1 MLNFLATNY
10 IIQSPYH
17 QGTHSQ
23 IKGSGKSKFYK
34 LETFKTDSRYLEI
47 EKSSSIFECLII
59 LVKSQGVKDAAGSLR
74 FTRFTTAEENPYSKR
89 ANTLIRRIHNEQFSC
104 DEQL

>member
-23 IKGSGKSKFYK
+23 IKGSDKSKFYK
-34 LETFKTDSRYLEI
+34 LETFKTDSLNFYKLNI
-47 EKSSSIFECLII
+47 YKFYNKS
-59 LVKSQGVKDAAGSLR
+59 
-74 FTRFTTAEENPYSKR
+74 
-89 ANTLIRRIHNEQFSC
+89 ANTLIKRIHNERFFW
-104 DEQL
+104 DEPL